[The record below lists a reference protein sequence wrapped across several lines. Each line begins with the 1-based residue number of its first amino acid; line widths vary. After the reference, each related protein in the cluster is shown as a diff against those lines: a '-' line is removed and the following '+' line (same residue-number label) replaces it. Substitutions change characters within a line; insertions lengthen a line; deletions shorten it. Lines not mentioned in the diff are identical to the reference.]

1 MSRPWRCDGCGD
13 LQDHDGTS
21 SYSVTQ
27 RALRTRAEEAEA
39 RLAAL
44 EAERLDCCE
53 RNAVSAI
60 VAEDSAVR
68 AHRRAEEAERKLEEA
83 REVLRSVQ
91 HRRDIA
97 GRPMHCVCCGH
108 LPCESDCRLAGVL
121 GEGR

>member
-68 AHRRAEEAERKLEEA
+68 AHRRAEAAERKLEEA
-83 REVLRSVQ
+83 REVLRSLDTGPC
-91 HRRDIA
+91 RWCPAND
-97 GRPMHCVCCGH
+97 PTGH
-108 LPCESDCRLAGVL
+108 TPDCRLAKVL
-121 GEGR
+121 SDSPAE